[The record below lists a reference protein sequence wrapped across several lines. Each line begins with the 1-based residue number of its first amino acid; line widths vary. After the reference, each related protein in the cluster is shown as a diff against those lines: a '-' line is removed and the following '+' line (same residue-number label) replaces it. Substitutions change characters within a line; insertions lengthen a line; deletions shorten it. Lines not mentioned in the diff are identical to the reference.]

1 MYPAYF
7 GNVDNGRIKFWM
19 ERNNMEENGFKNF
32 TIGVILPGVF
42 AENYRKE
49 YSVCYAH
56 FRRQPDLPGWIV
68 S

>member
-1 MYPAYF
+1 
-7 GNVDNGRIKFWM
+7 
-19 ERNNMEENGFKNF
+19 MEENGFKNF

-49 YSVCYAH
+49 YAVCYAH

>member
-1 MYPAYF
+1 
-7 GNVDNGRIKFWM
+7 
-19 ERNNMEENGFKNF
+19 MEENGFKNF

-56 FRRQPDLPGWIV
+56 NVVTPPRFILYLM
-68 S
+68 